1 MNFYLQG
8 IKIKMKILNL
18 NEEVLLI
25 PLIKVVF
32 AFFEKRRNEL
42 FHTCETKGNPK
53 ILHKYFLFYIYSTL
67 M

>member
-32 AFFEKRRNEL
+32 PFFEKRRNEL
-42 FHTCETKGNPK
+42 LHICETEGNLK
-53 ILHKYFLFYIYSTL
+53 ILHKYFLFYIYLTL